1 MRLLPSNPE
10 GSWLPYVWLIYCG
23 SFLLSAALGRP
34 TPRDWVLTAAGLLA
48 FLVLYFTGYWLKGPR
63 ILWAAGGILLIGILF
78 IPSNPGASCFFI
90 YAAAFLGYAGK
101 PRFAMICL
109 AVLLAILGLEV
120 WMLDLHPYAWV
131 PAAVFSLIIG
141 GVNIHQA
148 EVSRAN
154 ARLRITQEE
163 VERLAKTAER
173 ERIAR
178 DLHDVLGHT
187 LSVITLKAELAGKL
201 VERDPERAGR
211 EIREVER
218 ISREALREVRTA
230 ISGYRSEGLPAEIA
244 RARLALESSGVKLE
258 YFAQPVEPGPAREAV
273 LALALKEAVTNIIRH
288 SGAQTCRIFLEEK
301 NGEIR
306 LEIRDDGRGGAAPF
320 GVGLSAMRERVE
332 GLGGRMERE
341 GEGGTTLTVAIPSLS
356 PSPISPGKVTVLP
369 FQEPAAR
376 KEGQGG

>member
-1 MRLLPSNPE
+1 MRLLPRNPE
-10 GSWLPYVWLIYCG
+10 IGWLPYVWLIYSG
-23 SFLLSAALGRP
+23 FFLLGPVLGKA
-34 TPRDWVLTAAGLLA
+34 TPREWALTAAGLLA
-48 FLVLYFTGYWLKGPR
+48 FLVLYFTGFWLKGR
-63 ILWAAGGILLIGILF
+63 RVLWAAAGILLLGVLF
-78 IPSNPGASCFFI
+78 IPSNAGAGCFFI
-90 YAAAFLGYAGK
+90 YAAAFLGDSGK
-101 PRFAMICL
+101 PRFAMVCL
-109 AVLLAILGLEV
+109 GVLLAILALET
-120 WMLDLHPYAWV
+120 WMLDLHPFAWV

-154 ARLRITQEE
+154 ARLRITQDE

-258 YFAQPVEPGPAREAV
+258 YFAQPVEPGPAQEAV

-288 SGAQTCRIFLEEK
+288 SGARTCRISLEEK
-301 NGEIR
+301 DGEIR
-306 LEIRDDGRGGAAPF
+306 LEIRDDGRGGSAPF

-341 GEGGTTLTVAIPSLS
+341 GEGGTTLTVAIPSMA
-356 PSPISPGKVTVLP
+356 PIPTNQAPVLP
-369 FQEPAAR
+369 FQEPALR

>member
-1 MRLLPSNPE
+1 MRLLPRTPE
-10 GSWLPYVWLIYCG
+10 GSWLPYVWLVYLG
-23 SFLLSAALGRP
+23 FFLLGPVLGRP
-34 TPRDWVLTAAGLLA
+34 TPRDWALTAAGLLA
-48 FLVLYFTGYWLKGPR
+48 FLVLYFTGHWLKGPR
-63 ILWAAGGILLIGILF
+63 VLWAAGGILLLGVLY
-78 IPSNPGASCFFI
+78 IPFNYGASCFFI

-109 AVLLAILGLEV
+109 GVLLAILGLEV
-120 WMLDLHPYAWV
+120 WLLDLAPWAWA

-154 ARLRITQEE
+154 ARLRLSQDE

-187 LSVITLKAELAGKL
+187 LSVITLKSELAGKL

-230 ISGYRSEGLPAEIA
+230 IAGYRSEGLQAELA
-244 RARLALESSGVKLE
+244 RAGLALESSGVKLE
-258 YFAQPVEPGPAREAV
+258 YFAQPVEPGPARETV

-288 SGAQTCRIFLEEK
+288 SGARTCRISLREE
-301 NGEIR
+301 NGEVV
-306 LEIRDDGRGGAAPF
+306 LEVRDDGRGGAAPF
-320 GVGLSAMRERVE
+320 GIGLSSMRERVE
-332 GLGGRMERE
+332 GLGGRMERK
-341 GEGGTTLTVAIPSLS
+341 GEVGTTLIVALPLREA
-356 PSPISPGKVTVLP
+356 PVLP
-369 FQEPAAR
+369 FKGSLPQAGR
-376 KEGQGG
+376 REGQG